1 MSPRLQPFEA
11 NSFPL
16 DCGIR
21 LLEASAGTGK
31 TFALAHLVLRLVTEE
46 GLSLRRLL
54 VVTYT
59 EAAAAELRDRIGRR
73 LQEALASLEGG
84 HQGSRVAAV
93 PATAVA
99 VAAAVAVGPAPE
111 AASVDPVLHEWL
123 ERLHRQGTQPVDRL
137 RGMLLLALEEL
148 DGADITTIHGF
159 CRRTLERQS
168 LEAGCSPQQRLE
180 GDASR
185 LIEEVVH
192 DYWQRQVL
200 PLSPPC
206 LAGLG
211 ACGVSPEALA
221 SLLLRLDGDPALAL
235 DPLPAGLEL
244 EVPFADQWPA
254 LWQHNWSQFR
264 NEWDRRSEA
273 LQQDFEAA
281 AEQWHSA
288 TGAKTGSY
296 SRRFRQGGPRAKV
309 EAWLAQ
315 AEAQVEAGDYEA
327 VQQQKELT
335 DIFHPGAFSHQARK
349 VEGHGLVPSLP
360 QRPLLEAVAA
370 LVDGPAEALL
380 AHACH
385 WGRRELRQRRQRG
398 GATSFA
404 GLLEAL
410 DPGVDSL
417 GEGTPLL
424 AAVAARY
431 DAALIDEFQ
440 DTDPIQW
447 RILRQAFGAGG
458 HRLVM
463 VGDPKQAIYRFR
475 GGDLAT
481 YLAAR
486 GEAGA
491 LYQLEENRRS
501 TAELIDGLNRLLAPG
516 LVRSGLEVPAVLAR
530 ADRSGPP
537 GPAIEVLWLGP
548 KLEEE
553 EEAEGMQP
561 EGKQPKGKEPEAKQP
576 EGKQPEAKQPKHR
589 APSRTEWEGRLPGL
603 IAAAT
608 ADLLAR
614 RPLVC
619 HGGQSRPLGPE
630 DICLL
635 VSRHRQAEA
644 LRQALQRQGLASR
657 LVSQADVFA
666 TAGATFL
673 QRFLDALADPADPN
687 RLRLLA
693 ASPLIGWSAR
703 TVQAAD
709 PGRWSAL
716 AGRLQA
722 LAAGL
727 ERRGLLG
734 VLADLLGSDNLAR
747 LSGGE
752 GRSLAD
758 LEQVAG
764 LAERQRHAEGLGP
777 AALADWLRRLRHSE
791 DRPLPD
797 DHQANSD
804 RIDGAVAVVTIHR
817 SKGLQFPVVICPY
830 LWQAP
835 GASRGAGAPLGCR
848 WQPPNAAQPH
858 LDLHLD
864 RRWGLGYAAHSQERA
879 SEQAEAE
886 RLAYVAMT
894 RAEHLLVLAWGPVAQ
909 QGASP
914 LLPWLFPEE
923 PLAGPDHDPL
933 AGSSALE
940 WRRRLEHQLAQRALP
955 VRLMDP
961 PPAPGEGQ
969 AAVGNGAPPLAL
981 GPVPQRPFDRRWGRA
996 SYTGWTHG
1004 APEPGRS
1011 VMASGVAPQSLEE
1024 GRDTLD
1030 PSTELEDI
1038 QLGAAVPS
1046 ARPLS
1051 SPQWPDNGP
1060 LADFPRGAAAGDCLH
1075 RILEGLDYSIPWQ
1088 PDSVGEQVQAELR
1101 RAGLAS
1107 QPLEPLLAGL
1117 EQVRL
1122 TPFGGPLG
1130 GLRLADLAAGQWLNE
1145 MNFDLTLGSV
1155 RAKALAAAFA
1165 DHPGGPFGADYANQ
1179 VAQLP
1184 IASRGFLTG
1193 SIDLLFQAPDPA
1205 GRGRWWVLDW
1215 KSNWLGRRDST
1226 GRPVACGPSHYD
1238 RGAMAAL
1245 MAANH
1250 YPLQAHLYLV
1260 ALHRYLGWR
1269 QPDYQ
1274 PERDLGGYAYA
1285 FLRGAP
1291 GPVAPQDWDAGAAG
1305 SADIPGMVVECP
1317 PVGRLL
1323 ALDGALAAP
1332 ERKP

>member
-1 MSPRLQPFEA
+1 MSPRLRPFEA

-16 DCGIR
+16 GCGIR

-59 EAAAAELRDRIGRR
+59 DAAAAELRDRIGRR

-84 HQGSRVAAV
+84 HQGCLAQE
-93 PATAVA
+93 P
-99 VAAAVAVGPAPE
+99 AAAGARPAPD

-123 ERLHRQGTQPVDRL
+123 ERLSRQVAQPVDRL

-180 GDASR
+180 SDASR

-192 DYWQRQVL
+192 DYWQGQVL
-200 PLSPPC
+200 PLSAPS

-211 ACGVSPEALA
+211 ACGVNPEALA

-244 EVPFADQWPA
+244 EVPFAEQWPA
-254 LWQHNWSQFR
+254 LWQRRWSLFR
-264 NEWDRRSEA
+264 QEWDRRSEA

-309 EAWLAQ
+309 EEWLAQ
-315 AEAQVEAGDYEA
+315 AEAQVAAGDYEA
-327 VQQQKELT
+327 VLRHKELN
-335 DIFHPGAFSHQARK
+335 DIFHPGAFSSQARK
-349 VEGHGLVPSLP
+349 AEGHGSTPSLP

-410 DPGVDSL
+410 DPGL
-417 GEGTPLL
+417 GAPGETTPLL
-424 AAVAARY
+424 AAVATRY

-486 GEAGA
+486 GEAA
-491 LYQLEENRRS
+491 ELYQLNENRRS
-501 TAELIDGLNRLLAPG
+501 TVELIDGLNRLLAPG

-537 GPAIEVLWLGP
+537 GPAIELLWLGP
-548 KLEEE
+548 KLQEP
-553 EEAEGMQP
+553 EGMKP
-561 EGKQPKGKEPEAKQP
+561 GVKEPEAKQP
-576 EGKQPEAKQPKHR
+576 KAKS
-589 APSRTEWEGRLPGL
+589 PSRTEWEGRLPSL

-614 RPLVC
+614 RPLLRQ
-619 HGGQSRPLGPE
+619 GGQTRPLGPE

-644 LRQALQRQGLASR
+644 LRQALQRQGIASR

-666 TAGATFL
+666 TAGATML

-687 RLRLLA
+687 GLRLLA
-693 ASPLIGWSAR
+693 ASPLMGWSAR
-703 TVQAAD
+703 TVHEAD
-709 PGRWSAL
+709 PGSWSAL
-716 AGRLQA
+716 AGRLQS
-722 LAAGL
+722 LATGL

-734 VLADLLGSDNLAR
+734 VLADLLGSDNLAK
-747 LSGGE
+747 LSGGG

-764 LAERQRHAEGLGP
+764 LVERQRHAEGLGP

-791 DRPLPD
+791 DRPLPE

-804 RIDGAVAVVTIHR
+804 RIDGAVAVVTIHA
-817 SKGLQFPVVICPY
+817 SKGLQFPVVFCPY

-835 GASRGAGAPLGCR
+835 GASRGGGAAIGCR
-848 WQPPNAAQPH
+848 WQPADAVQPH

-864 RRWGLGYAAHSQERA
+864 RRWGVGYDAHSQERA
-879 SEQAEAE
+879 AEQAEAE

-923 PLAGPDHDPL
+923 PLADPDHDPL
-933 AGSSALE
+933 EGGAALE
-940 WRRRLEHQLAQRALP
+940 WRLRLERQLEQRAWP
-955 VRLMDP
+955 VRLIDP
-961 PPAPGEGQ
+961 PPAPDE
-969 AAVGNGAPPLAL
+969 APVAVGNGAPPLAL
-981 GPVPQRPFDRRWGRA
+981 GPVPRRPFDRRWGRA
-996 SYTGWTHG
+996 SYTAWTHG

-1011 VMASGVAPQSLEE
+1011 VLKAGVAPQSFDE

-1030 PSTELEDI
+1030 PSTELEETP
-1038 QLGAAVPS
+1038 LGAAAPAAGQVPG
-1046 ARPLS
+1046 
-1051 SPQWPDNGP
+1051 PQWPDNGP

-1088 PDSVGEQVQAELR
+1088 LDSVGEQVRAELR
-1101 RAGLAS
+1101 RAGLTS

-1130 GLRLADLAAGQWLNE
+1130 GLRLADLEAGQWLNE

-1155 RAKALAAAFA
+1155 RAEALAAAFA
-1165 DHPGGPFGADYANQ
+1165 DHPGGVFGADYANQ

-1205 GRGRWWVLDW
+1205 ARGRWWVLDW
-1215 KSNWLGRRDST
+1215 KSNWLGRRDSA
-1226 GRPVACGPSHYD
+1226 GRPLACGPSHYAS
-1238 RGAMAAL
+1238 GAMTNL

-1274 PERDLGGYAYA
+1274 PERDLGGYAYV

-1291 GPVAPQDWDAGAAG
+1291 GPVPPQDWG
-1305 SADIPGMVVECP
+1305 SGVCDIPGMVVECP
-1317 PVGRLL
+1317 PLGRLL
-1323 ALDGALAAP
+1323 ALDGALSALEQGP
-1332 ERKP
+1332 

>member
-73 LQEALASLEGG
+73 LQEALASLA
-84 HQGSRVAAV
+84 GST
-93 PATAVA
+93 PD
-99 VAAAVAVGPAPE
+99 PD
-111 AASVDPVLHEWL
+111 AASVDPVLQEWL
-123 ERLHRQGTQPVDRL
+123 ERLAIQGSQPVDRL

-200 PLSPPC
+200 PLSAPS

-211 ACGVSPEALA
+211 ACGVNPEALA

-244 EVPFADQWPA
+244 ELPFADQWPA
-254 LWQHNWSQFR
+254 LWQRSWSQFR
-264 NEWDRRSEA
+264 KEWDLRSEA

-281 AEQWHSA
+281 AEQWHRAS
-288 TGAKTGSY
+288 GAKTGLY
-296 SRRFRQGGPRAKV
+296 SRRFRNGGPRAKV

-315 AEAQVEAGDYEA
+315 AEAQVAAGDYEA
-327 VQQQKELT
+327 VLQQKELN
-335 DIFHPGAFSHQARK
+335 DIFHPGAFSSQARK
-349 VEGHGLVPSLP
+349 AEGHGSAPSLP

-380 AHACH
+380 AHVCH

-410 DPGVDSL
+410 DPGVDAL
-417 GEGTPLL
+417 GQGTPLL

-447 RILRQAFGAGG
+447 RILRQAFGSGA

-481 YLAAR
+481 YLTAR
-486 GEAGA
+486 SEAGA
-491 LYQLEENRRS
+491 SYQLDENRRS

-537 GPAIEVLWLGP
+537 GPAIELLWLGP
-548 KLEEE
+548 KLEVEE
-553 EEAEGMQP
+553 EEETAGN
-561 EGKQPKGKEPEAKQP
+561 
-576 EGKQPEAKQPKHR
+576 QPEAR
-589 APSRTEWEGRLPGL
+589 APSRTEWEGRLPSL

-614 RPLVC
+614 RPLLC
-619 HGGQSRPLGPE
+619 QGGQTRPLGPQ

-644 LRQALQRQGLASR
+644 LRQALQRQGIASR

-666 TAGATFL
+666 TAGATLL

-703 TVQAAD
+703 SVQSAD

-734 VLADLLGSDNLAR
+734 VLADLLGSNNLAR
-747 LSGGE
+747 LSDGG

-758 LEQVAG
+758 LEQMAG
-764 LAERQRHAEGLGP
+764 LVERQRHAEGLGP

-791 DRPLPD
+791 DRPLPE

-804 RIDGAVAVVTIHR
+804 RIDDAVTVVTIHR

-835 GASRGAGAPLGCR
+835 GASRGGAAPLGCR

-864 RRWGLGYAAHSQERA
+864 RRWGVGYAAHSQERA
-879 SEQAEAE
+879 AEQAEAE

-894 RAEHLLVLAWGPVAQ
+894 RAEHLLLLAWGPVAQ

-914 LLPWLFPEE
+914 LLPWLFPAE
-923 PLAGPDHDPL
+923 PLAAPDHDPL
-933 AGSSALE
+933 DGVSALE
-940 WRRRLEHQLAQRALP
+940 WRRRLEQQLAQRALP
-955 VRLMDP
+955 VRLIDP
-961 PPAPGEGQ
+961 PPAPNQ
-969 AAVGNGAPPLAL
+969 VRAAQGNGAPPLAL
-981 GPVPQRPFDRRWGRA
+981 GPVPLRPFDRRWGRA
-996 SYTGWTHG
+996 SYTAWTHA
-1004 APEPGRS
+1004 APEPGRP
-1011 VMASGVAPQSLEE
+1011 VTASGVAPQSLDE

-1038 QLGAAVPS
+1038 PLAAAVPT
-1046 ARPLS
+1046 AGFVPG
-1051 SPQWPDNGP
+1051 PQWPDNGP

-1088 PDSVGEQVQAELR
+1088 LQSVGEQVGAELR

-1107 QPLEPLLAGL
+1107 QPIEPLLAGL

-1130 GLRLADLAAGQWLNE
+1130 GLRLADLAAGKWLNE

-1155 RAKALAAAFA
+1155 RAEALAAAFA
-1165 DHPGGPFGADYANQ
+1165 DHPGGAFGADYANQ
-1179 VAQLP
+1179 VALLP

-1226 GRPVACGPSHYD
+1226 GRPVACGPRDYGS
-1238 RGAMAAL
+1238 GAMATL

-1250 YPLQAHLYLV
+1250 YPLQAQLYLV

-1274 PERDLGGYAYA
+1274 PERDLGGYVYV
-1285 FLRGAP
+1285 FLRGTP

-1305 SADIPGMVVECP
+1305 GPDIPGMVVECP

-1323 ALDGALAAP
+1323 ALDGALAAL
-1332 ERKP
+1332 ERSP

>member
-73 LQEALASLEGG
+73 LQEALASL
-84 HQGSRVAAV
+84 A
-93 PATAVA
+93 
-99 VAAAVAVGPAPE
+99 GPAPDPD
-111 AASVDPVLHEWL
+111 AASVDPVLQEWL
-123 ERLHRQGTQPVDRL
+123 ERLPRQAAWPVDRL

-192 DYWQRQVL
+192 DYWQGQVL
-200 PLSPPC
+200 PLSAPS

-211 ACGVSPEALA
+211 ACGVNPESLA

-235 DPLPAGLEL
+235 DPLPAGLDL
-244 EVPFADQWPA
+244 DVPFADQWPA
-254 LWQHNWSQFR
+254 LWQRSWSLFR
-264 NEWDRRSEA
+264 KEWQQRSEA

-281 AEQWHSA
+281 ADQWHSA
-288 TGAKTGSY
+288 TGAKTGLY
-296 SRRFRQGGPRAKV
+296 SRRFRNGGPRAKV

-315 AEAQVEAGDYEA
+315 AEAQVAAGDYEA
-327 VQQQKELT
+327 VLQQKPLSE
-335 DIFHPGAFSHQARK
+335 IFHPGAFSSQARK
-349 VEGHGLVPSLP
+349 AEGHGSAPSLP

-385 WGRRELRQRRQRG
+385 WGRRELRQRRQRS

-410 DPGVDSL
+410 DPGEESL
-417 GEGTPLL
+417 GQGTPLL
-424 AAVAARY
+424 AAVAVRY

-447 RILRQAFGAGG
+447 RILRLAFGTGA

-486 GEAGA
+486 GEAQA
-491 LYQLEENRRS
+491 LYQLDENRRS

-537 GPAIEVLWLGP
+537 GPAIELLWLGP

-553 EEAEGMQP
+553 EEADGN
-561 EGKQPKGKEPEAKQP
+561 
-576 EGKQPEAKQPKHR
+576 QPEAK
-589 APSRTEWEGRLPGL
+589 APSRTEWEGRLPSL

-608 ADLLAR
+608 AELLAR
-614 RPLVC
+614 RPVLC
-619 HGGQSRPLGPE
+619 QGGQSRHLGPE

-644 LRQALQRQGLASR
+644 LRQALQRQGIASR

-666 TAGATFL
+666 TAGATLL

-687 RLRLLA
+687 CLRLLA

-703 TVQAAD
+703 TVQSAD

-747 LSGGE
+747 LSDGG

-764 LAERQRHAEGLGP
+764 LVERQRHAEGLGP

-791 DRPLPD
+791 DRPLPE

-835 GASRGAGAPLGCR
+835 GASRGGGALLGCR

-864 RRWGLGYAAHSQERA
+864 RRWGVGYAAHSQERVA
-879 SEQAEAE
+879 EQAEAE

-914 LLPWLFPEE
+914 LVPWLFPAE
-923 PLAGPDHDPL
+923 PLAAPGHDPL
-933 AGSSALE
+933 EGVSAPK
-940 WRRRLEHQLAQRALP
+940 WRRRLQQQLEQRALP
-955 VRLMDP
+955 VRLIDP
-961 PPAPGEGQ
+961 PPAPDQ
-969 AAVGNGAPPLAL
+969 ARAAEGNGAAPLAL
-981 GPVPQRPFDRRWGRA
+981 GPVPLRPFDRRWGRA
-996 SYTGWTHG
+996 SYTAWTHG
-1004 APEPGRS
+1004 APEPGRT
-1011 VMASGVAPQSLEE
+1011 VMASGVALQSLDE

-1038 QLGAAVPS
+1038 PLGAAVPT
-1046 ARPLS
+1046 AGLVPGR
-1051 SPQWPDNGP
+1051 QWPDNGP

-1088 PDSVGEQVQAELR
+1088 LQSVGEQVQAELR

-1107 QPLEPLLAGL
+1107 QPIEPLLAGL

-1155 RAKALAAAFA
+1155 RAEALAAAFA
-1165 DHPGGPFGADYANQ
+1165 DHPGGPFGADYANR
-1179 VAQLP
+1179 VAELP

-1238 RGAMAAL
+1238 RSAMATL

-1274 PERDLGGYAYA
+1274 PERDLGGYAYV

-1291 GPVAPQDWDAGAAG
+1291 GPVAPQDWSAGAAG
-1305 SADIPGMVVECP
+1305 SHDIPGMVVECP

-1323 ALDGALAAP
+1323 ALDGALAAL
-1332 ERKP
+1332 ERRP

>member
-1 MSPRLQPFEA
+1 MSPDLRPFEA

-73 LQEALASLEGG
+73 LQEALASL
-84 HQGSRVAAV
+84 A
-93 PATAVA
+93 
-99 VAAAVAVGPAPE
+99 GPDVDVDVDVD
-111 AASVDPVLHEWL
+111 AASADPVLQEWL
-123 ERLHRQGTQPVDRL
+123 ARLAIQAAQPVDRL

-192 DYWQRQVL
+192 DYWLGQVL
-200 PLSPPC
+200 PLRTPS
-206 LAGLG
+206 LAGLV
-211 ACGVSPEALA
+211 ACGVNPEALA

-235 DPLPAGLEL
+235 DPLPAGLDL

-254 LWQHNWSQFR
+254 LWQRSWSLFR
-264 NEWDRRSEA
+264 KEWQQRSEA

-288 TGAKTGSY
+288 TGAKTGVY
-296 SRRFRQGGPRAKV
+296 SRRFRNGGPRAKV

-315 AEAQVEAGDYEA
+315 AEAQVAAGDYEA
-327 VQQQKELT
+327 VLQQKPLT
-335 DIFHPGAFSHQARK
+335 DIFHPGAFSSQARK
-349 VEGHGLVPSLP
+349 AEGHGSAPSLP

-385 WGRRELRQRRQRG
+385 WGRRELRQRRQRS

-410 DPGVDSL
+410 DPGVESL
-417 GEGTPLL
+417 GQGNPLL

-447 RILRQAFGAGG
+447 RILRMAFGTGA

-481 YLAAR
+481 YLTAR
-486 GEAGA
+486 GEAQA
-491 LYQLEENRRS
+491 LYQLDENRRS

-537 GPAIEVLWLGP
+537 GPAVELLWLGP

-553 EEAEGMQP
+553 EEAD
-561 EGKQPKGKEPEAKQP
+561 
-576 EGKQPEAKQPKHR
+576 GKQPEARQPEAKAH
-589 APSRTEWEGRLPGL
+589 SRTEWEGRLPGL

-614 RPLVC
+614 RPLLC
-619 HGGQSRPLGPE
+619 QGGQTRPLGPE
-630 DICLL
+630 DICVL

-644 LRQALQRQGLASR
+644 LRQALQRQGIASR

-666 TAGATFL
+666 TAGATLL

-687 RLRLLA
+687 CLRLLA

-703 TVQAAD
+703 SVQAAD

-734 VLADLLGSDNLAR
+734 VLADLLGSENLAR
-747 LSGGE
+747 LSDGG

-764 LAERQRHAEGLGP
+764 LVERQRHAEGLGP

-791 DRPLPD
+791 DRPLPE

-835 GASRGAGAPLGCR
+835 GTTRSGSAPLGCR
-848 WQPPNAAQPH
+848 WLPPNASQPH

-864 RRWGLGYAAHSQERA
+864 PYWGVGYAARTQERA
-879 SEQAEAE
+879 AEQAEAE

-914 LLPWLFPEE
+914 LVPWLFPEE
-923 PLAGPDHDPL
+923 RLAAPDHDPFE
-933 AGSSALE
+933 GVSALE
-940 WRRRLEHQLAQRALP
+940 WRGRLERQLAQRALP
-955 VRLMDP
+955 ARLIDP
-961 PPAPGEGQ
+961 PPAPGEVPSG
-969 AAVGNGAPPLAL
+969 GGPGTPPLDL
-981 GPVPQRPFDRRWGRA
+981 GPVPLRPFDRRWGRA
-996 SYTGWTHG
+996 SYTAWTHG
-1004 APEPGRS
+1004 APEPGRA
-1011 VMASGVAPQSLEE
+1011 VMASGVALQSLDE

-1038 QLGAAVPS
+1038 PLGAVVP
-1046 ARPLS
+1046 AAGPL
-1051 SPQWPDNGP
+1051 PGRQWPDNGP

-1075 RILEGLDYSIPWQ
+1075 RILESLDYSIPWQ
-1088 PDSVGEQVQAELR
+1088 LESVREQVGAELR

-1107 QPLEPLLAGL
+1107 QPLEPLVAGL

-1155 RAKALAAAFA
+1155 RAEALAAAFA
-1165 DHPGGPFGADYANQ
+1165 DHPGGPFGADYASR
-1179 VAQLP
+1179 VAELP

-1215 KSNWLGRRDST
+1215 KSNWLGRRDSA
-1226 GRPVACGPSHYD
+1226 GRPMACGPSHYD
-1238 RGAMAAL
+1238 SGAMATL

-1269 QPDYQ
+1269 QPGYQ
-1274 PERDLGGYAYA
+1274 PERDLGGYVYV

-1291 GPVAPQDWDAGAAG
+1291 GPVALQDWEAGFQG
-1305 SADIPGMVVECP
+1305 SPEIPGMVVECP

-1332 ERKP
+1332 ERRP

>member
-59 EAAAAELRDRIGRR
+59 EAAAAELSDRIGRR
-73 LQEALASLEGG
+73 LQEALASL
-84 HQGSRVAAV
+84 A
-93 PATAVA
+93 
-99 VAAAVAVGPAPE
+99 GPAPD
-111 AASVDPVLHEWL
+111 AVSVDPVLQEWL
-123 ERLHRQGTQPVDRL
+123 ERLSRQAAQPVDRL

-200 PLSPPC
+200 PLSAPS

-211 ACGVSPEALA
+211 ACGVNPEALA

-235 DPLPAGLEL
+235 DPLPADLDL

-254 LWQHNWSQFR
+254 LWQRSWSLFR
-264 NEWDRRSEA
+264 KEWDRRSEA
-273 LQQDFEAA
+273 LQLDFEAA

-288 TGAKTGSY
+288 SGAKTGSY
-296 SRRFRQGGPRAKV
+296 SRRFRNGGPKAKV

-315 AEAQVEAGDYEA
+315 AEAQIAAGDYEA
-327 VQQQKELT
+327 VLQQKPLT
-335 DIFHPGAFSHQARK
+335 DIFHPGAFSSQARK
-349 VEGHGLVPSLP
+349 AEGHGSAPSLP
-360 QRPLLEAVAA
+360 QRPLMEAVAA

-385 WGRRELRQRRQRG
+385 WGRRELRQRRQRS

-410 DPGVDSL
+410 DPGVDAL
-417 GEGTPLL
+417 GQGTPLL

-447 RILRQAFGAGG
+447 RILRQAFGAGA

-491 LYQLEENRRS
+491 LYQLDENRRS

-537 GPAIEVLWLGP
+537 GPAIELLWLGP

-553 EEAEGMQP
+553 EEEK
-561 EGKQPKGKEPEAKQP
+561 EETDGKRPEAK
-576 EGKQPEAKQPKHR
+576 

-603 IAAAT
+603 IASAT

-614 RPLVC
+614 RPPLVC
-619 HGGQSRPLGPE
+619 QGGQSRPLGPE

-644 LRQALQRQGLASR
+644 LRQALQRQGIASR

-666 TAGATFL
+666 TAGATLL

-693 ASPLIGWSAR
+693 ASPLIDWSAR
-703 TVQAAD
+703 SVQAAE

-747 LSGGE
+747 LSDGG

-764 LAERQRHAEGLGP
+764 LVERQRHAEGLGP

-791 DRPLPD
+791 DRPLPE

-835 GASRGAGAPLGCR
+835 GASRGGGAPLGCR
-848 WQPPNAAQPH
+848 WLPPNATQPH

-864 RRWGLGYAAHSQERA
+864 RRWGIGYVAHSQERA
-879 SEQAEAE
+879 AEQAEAE

-894 RAEHLLVLAWGPVAQ
+894 RAEHLLLLAWGPVAQ

-914 LLPWLFPEE
+914 LMPWLFPAE
-923 PLAGPDHDPL
+923 PLAAPDHDPL
-933 AGSSALE
+933 DGVSALE
-940 WRRRLEHQLAQRALP
+940 WRRRLEQQLEQRALP
-955 VRLMDP
+955 ARLIDP
-961 PPAPGEGQ
+961 PPAPNQVRAAQ
-969 AAVGNGAPPLAL
+969 AKGAPPLAL
-981 GPVPQRPFDRRWGRA
+981 GPVPLRPFDRRWGRA
-996 SYTGWTHG
+996 SYTAWTH
-1004 APEPGRS
+1004 AALEPGRP
-1011 VMASGVAPQSLEE
+1011 VMASGVAPQSLDE

-1038 QLGAAVPS
+1038 LPGATVPAVGLVPG
-1046 ARPLS
+1046 R
-1051 SPQWPDNGP
+1051 QWPDNGP

-1088 PDSVGEQVQAELR
+1088 LQSVGEQVQAELR

-1107 QPLEPLLAGL
+1107 QPIEPLLAGL

-1155 RAKALAAAFA
+1155 RAEALAAAFA
-1165 DHPGGPFGADYANQ
+1165 DHPGGAFGADYANQ

-1215 KSNWLGRRDST
+1215 KSNWLGRRDSA
-1226 GRPVACGPSHYD
+1226 GRPVACGPRDYSS
-1238 RGAMAAL
+1238 GAMATL

-1274 PERDLGGYAYA
+1274 PERDLGGYVYV

-1291 GPVAPQDWDAGAAG
+1291 GPLSPQDWDAGVAG
-1305 SADIPGMVVECP
+1305 SPDIPGMVVESP

-1332 ERKP
+1332 ERRS

>member
-1 MSPRLQPFEA
+1 MSPDLRPFEA

-73 LQEALASLEGG
+73 LQEALASL
-84 HQGSRVAAV
+84 A
-93 PATAVA
+93 
-99 VAAAVAVGPAPE
+99 GPAPDAD
-111 AASVDPVLHEWL
+111 AASVDPVLQEWL
-123 ERLHRQGTQPVDRL
+123 ERLAIQAAQPVDRL

-200 PLSPPC
+200 PLSAPS

-211 ACGVSPEALA
+211 ACGVNPEALA

-254 LWQHNWSQFR
+254 LWQRSWSQFR
-264 NEWDRRSEA
+264 KEWDLRSEA

-296 SRRFRQGGPRAKV
+296 SRRFRNGGPRAKV

-315 AEAQVEAGDYEA
+315 AEAQVAAGDYEA
-327 VQQQKELT
+327 VLQQKPLT
-335 DIFHPGAFSHQARK
+335 DIFHPGAFSSQARK
-349 VEGHGLVPSLP
+349 VEGHRSAPSLP

-380 AHACH
+380 AHVCH

-410 DPGVDSL
+410 DPGLDAL
-417 GEGTPLL
+417 GQGTPLL

-447 RILRQAFGAGG
+447 RILRQAFGTGA

-486 GEAGA
+486 SQAGA
-491 LYQLEENRRS
+491 LYQLDENRRS

-530 ADRSGPP
+530 ADRSGPA
-537 GPAIEVLWLGP
+537 GPAIELLWLGP
-548 KLEEE
+548 KLEPPDGE
-553 EEAEGMQP
+553 Q
-561 EGKQPKGKEPEAKQP
+561 PEAKQP
-576 EGKQPEAKQPKHR
+576 EAK

-614 RPLVC
+614 RPLLC
-619 HGGQSRPLGPE
+619 QGGQTRSLGPE

-644 LRQALQRQGLASR
+644 LRQALQRQGIASR

-666 TAGATFL
+666 TAGATLL
-673 QRFLDALADPADPN
+673 QRLLDALADPADPN

-703 TVQAAD
+703 SVQSAD

-747 LSGGE
+747 LSDGG

-764 LAERQRHAEGLGP
+764 LVERQRHAEGLGP

-835 GASRGAGAPLGCR
+835 GASRGGGAPLGCR
-848 WQPPNAAQPH
+848 WLPPNAAQPH

-864 RRWGLGYAAHSQERA
+864 RRWGVGYAAHSQERA
-879 SEQAEAE
+879 AEQAEAE

-894 RAEHLLVLAWGPVAQ
+894 RAEHLLLLAWGPVAQ

-914 LLPWLFPEE
+914 LVPWLFPEE
-923 PLAGPDHDPL
+923 PLAGPDHDPFE
-933 AGSSALE
+933 GVSAPE
-940 WRRRLEHQLAQRALP
+940 WRRRLEQQLAQRALP
-955 VRLMDP
+955 ARLIDP
-961 PPAPGEGQ
+961 PPAPNQ
-969 AAVGNGAPPLAL
+969 VRAAQGLGAPPLAL
-981 GPVPQRPFDRRWGRA
+981 GPVPLRPFDRRWGRA
-996 SYTGWTHG
+996 SYTAWTHG
-1004 APEPGRS
+1004 APEPGRP
-1011 VMASGVAPQSLEE
+1011 VMASGVAPQSLDE

-1030 PSTELEDI
+1030 PSTELEHFP
-1038 QLGAAVPS
+1038 QGAAVP
-1046 ARPLS
+1046 AAGPLPG
-1051 SPQWPDNGP
+1051 PQWPANGP

-1088 PDSVGEQVQAELR
+1088 LESVGEQVGAELR

-1107 QPLEPLLAGL
+1107 QPVEPLLVGL

-1155 RAKALAAAFA
+1155 RAEALAAAFA
-1165 DHPGGPFGADYANQ
+1165 DHPGGAFGADYANQ
-1179 VAQLP
+1179 VALLP

-1215 KSNWLGRRDST
+1215 KSNWLGLRDST
-1226 GRPVACGPSHYD
+1226 GRPLACGPSDYGS
-1238 RGAMAAL
+1238 GAMTAL

-1269 QPDYQ
+1269 QPGYQ
-1274 PERDLGGYAYA
+1274 PERDLGGYAYV

-1291 GPVAPQDWDAGAAG
+1291 GPVALQDWEAGVQG
-1305 SADIPGMVVECP
+1305 SLEIPGMMVECP

-1332 ERKP
+1332 ERRP

>member
-1 MSPRLQPFEA
+1 MSPDLRPFEA

-73 LQEALASLEGG
+73 LQEALASL
-84 HQGSRVAAV
+84 A
-93 PATAVA
+93 
-99 VAAAVAVGPAPE
+99 GPAPD
-111 AASVDPVLHEWL
+111 AASVDPVLQEWL
-123 ERLHRQGTQPVDRL
+123 ERLSRQAAQPVDRL

-200 PLSPPC
+200 PMSAPS

-211 ACGVSPEALA
+211 ACGVNPEALA
-221 SLLLRLDGDPALAL
+221 SLLRRLDSDPALAL
-235 DPLPAGLEL
+235 DPLPAGLDL
-244 EVPFADQWPA
+244 EVSFADQWPA
-254 LWQHNWSQFR
+254 IWQRSWSQFQK
-264 NEWDRRSEA
+264 EWQQRSEA

-281 AEQWHSA
+281 AEQWHSV

-296 SRRFRQGGPRAKV
+296 SRRFRNGGPKAKV

-315 AEAQVEAGDYEA
+315 AEAQVAAGDYEA

-335 DIFHPGAFSHQARK
+335 GIFHPGAFSSQARK
-349 VEGHGLVPSLP
+349 AEGHGSVPSLP

-385 WGRRELRQRRQRG
+385 WGRRELRQRRERG

-410 DPGVDSL
+410 DPGVDAF

-447 RILRQAFGAGG
+447 RILRQAFGAGA

-486 GEAGA
+486 SEAGA
-491 LYQLEENRRS
+491 LYQLDENRRS

-537 GPAIEVLWLGP
+537 GAAIELLWLGP
-548 KLEEE
+548 KLDGEEQE
-553 EEAEGMQP
+553 DAD
-561 EGKQPKGKEPEAKQP
+561 
-576 EGKQPEAKQPKHR
+576 GKQPEAKSLTAK
-589 APSRTEWEGRLPGL
+589 APSRTEWEGRLPSL

-614 RPLVC
+614 RPLLC
-619 HGGQSRPLGPE
+619 QGGQSRPLAPE

-644 LRQALQRQGLASR
+644 LRQALQRQGIASR

-666 TAGATFL
+666 TAGATLL

-703 TVQAAD
+703 TVHGAD
-709 PGRWSAL
+709 PESWSAL

-747 LSGGE
+747 LSDGG

-764 LAERQRHAEGLGP
+764 LVERQRHAEGLGP

-835 GASRGAGAPLGCR
+835 GASRGGGTPLGCR
-848 WQPPNAAQPH
+848 WLPPNAAQPH

-864 RRWGLGYAAHSQERA
+864 RRWGVGYAAHSQERA
-879 SEQAEAE
+879 AEQAEAE

-914 LLPWLFPEE
+914 MLPWLFPAE
-923 PLAGPDHDPL
+923 PLAGPDQDPL
-933 AGSSALE
+933 DGVSALQ
-940 WRRRLEHQLAQRALP
+940 WRRRLEQQLAQRALP
-955 VRLMDP
+955 ARLIDP
-961 PPAPGEGQ
+961 PPAPEQ
-969 AAVGNGAPPLAL
+969 VRAAGGNGAPPLSL
-981 GPVPQRPFDRRWGRA
+981 GPVPLRPFDRRWGRA
-996 SYTGWTHG
+996 SYTAWTHEV
-1004 APEPGRS
+1004 PQPGRP
-1011 VMASGVAPQSLEE
+1011 VMASGLAPQSLDE

-1030 PSTELEDI
+1030 PSAELEETLVGGGP
-1038 QLGAAVPS
+1038 QAAGPVLV
-1046 ARPLS
+1046 R
-1051 SPQWPDNGP
+1051 QWPENGP

-1088 PDSVGEQVQAELR
+1088 QDLVGEQVGAELR

-1155 RAKALAAAFA
+1155 RAEALATAFA
-1165 DHPGGPFGADYANQ
+1165 DHPGGAFGTDYAKQ
-1179 VAQLP
+1179 VALLP

-1205 GRGRWWVLDW
+1205 GGGRWWVLDW
-1215 KSNWLGRRDST
+1215 KSNWLGRRDSA

-1238 RGAMAAL
+1238 RGAMTSL

-1269 QPDYQ
+1269 QPGYQ
-1274 PERDLGGYAYA
+1274 PERDLGGYAYV

-1291 GPVAPQDWDAGAAG
+1291 GPVALQDWDAGVQG
-1305 SADIPGMVVECP
+1305 SPEVPGMVVECP

-1332 ERKP
+1332 ELRP

>member
-1 MSPRLQPFEA
+1 MSPSLQPFEA

-16 DCGIR
+16 NCGIR

-73 LQEALASLEGG
+73 LQEALASL
-84 HQGSRVAAV
+84 A
-93 PATAVA
+93 
-99 VAAAVAVGPAPE
+99 GPAPDPD
-111 AASVDPVLHEWL
+111 AASVDPVLQEWL
-123 ERLHRQGTQPVDRL
+123 ERLAIQGAQSVDRL

-200 PLSPPC
+200 PLSAPS

-211 ACGVSPEALA
+211 ACGVNPEALA

-244 EVPFADQWPA
+244 EVPFADQWLA
-254 LWQHNWSQFR
+254 LWQRSWNQFR
-264 NEWDRRSEA
+264 KEWDLRSEA
-273 LQQDFEAA
+273 LQKDFEAA

-296 SRRFRQGGPRAKV
+296 SRRFRNGGPRAKV

-315 AEAQVEAGDYEA
+315 AEAQVAAGDYEA

-335 DIFHPGAFSHQARK
+335 GIFHPGAFSSQARK
-349 VEGHGLVPSLP
+349 AEGHGSVPSLP
-360 QRPLLEAVAA
+360 QMPLLKAVAA

-410 DPGVDSL
+410 DPGVDAL

-447 RILRQAFGAGG
+447 RILRQAFGVGA

-486 GEAGA
+486 SEAGA
-491 LYQLEENRRS
+491 LYQLDENRRS

-530 ADRSGPP
+530 ANRSGPP
-537 GPAIEVLWLGP
+537 GPAIELLWLGP
-548 KLEEE
+548 KLEDEE
-553 EEAEGMQP
+553 EEETA
-561 EGKQPKGKEPEAKQP
+561 GKKPEAK
-576 EGKQPEAKQPKHR
+576 
-589 APSRTEWEGRLPGL
+589 APSRTEWEGRLPSL

-614 RPLVC
+614 RPLLC
-619 HGGQSRPLGPE
+619 QGGQTRPLGPE

-644 LRQALQRQGLASR
+644 LRQALQRQGIASR

-666 TAGATFL
+666 TAGATLL

-703 TVQAAD
+703 SIQSAD

-734 VLADLLGSDNLAR
+734 VLADLLGSENLAR
-747 LSGGE
+747 LSDGG

-764 LAERQRHAEGLGP
+764 LVERQRHAEGLGP

-791 DRPLPD
+791 DRPLPE

-804 RIDGAVAVVTIHR
+804 RIDDAVAVVTIHR

-835 GASRGAGAPLGCR
+835 GASRGGAAPLGCR

-864 RRWGLGYAAHSQERA
+864 RRWGVGYAAHSQERA
-879 SEQAEAE
+879 AEQAEAE

-894 RAEHLLVLAWGPVAQ
+894 RAEHLLLLAWGPVAQ

-914 LLPWLFPEE
+914 LVPWLFPAE
-923 PLAGPDHDPL
+923 PLAAPDHDPL
-933 AGSSALE
+933 DGVSALE
-940 WRRRLEHQLAQRALP
+940 WRRRLEQQLAQRALHA
-955 VRLMDP
+955 RLIDP
-961 PPAPGEGQ
+961 PPAPNQ
-969 AAVGNGAPPLAL
+969 VRAAQGNGAPPLAL
-981 GPVPQRPFDRRWGRA
+981 GPVPLRPFDRRWGRA
-996 SYTGWTHG
+996 SYTAWTHA
-1004 APEPGRS
+1004 APEPDRP
-1011 VMASGVAPQSLEE
+1011 VMASGVAPQSLDE

-1038 QLGAAVPS
+1038 PLGAAVPT
-1046 ARPLS
+1046 AGLVPGR
-1051 SPQWPDNGP
+1051 QWPDNGP

-1088 PDSVGEQVQAELR
+1088 LQSVGEQVQAELR

-1107 QPLEPLLAGL
+1107 QPIEPLLAGL

-1130 GLRLADLAAGQWLNE
+1130 GLRLADLAAGKWLNE

-1155 RAKALAAAFA
+1155 RAEALAAAFA
-1165 DHPGGPFGADYANQ
+1165 DHPGGAFSADYANQ
-1179 VAQLP
+1179 VALLP

-1226 GRPVACGPSHYD
+1226 GRPLACGPRDYGS
-1238 RGAMAAL
+1238 GAMATL

-1274 PERDLGGYAYA
+1274 PERDLGGYVYV

-1291 GPVAPQDWDAGAAG
+1291 GPVALQDWEAGVAG
-1305 SADIPGMVVECP
+1305 SLDIPGMVVECP
-1317 PVGRLL
+1317 PLGRLL
-1323 ALDGALAAP
+1323 ALDGALAAL
-1332 ERKP
+1332 ERRP

>member
-73 LQEALASLEGG
+73 LQEALASLA
-84 HQGSRVAAV
+84 GST
-93 PATAVA
+93 PD
-99 VAAAVAVGPAPE
+99 PD
-111 AASVDPVLHEWL
+111 AASVDPVLQEWL
-123 ERLHRQGTQPVDRL
+123 ERLAIQGSQPVDRL

-200 PLSPPC
+200 PLSAPS

-211 ACGVSPEALA
+211 ACGVNPEALA

-244 EVPFADQWPA
+244 ELPFADQWPA
-254 LWQHNWSQFR
+254 LWQRSWSQFR
-264 NEWDRRSEA
+264 KEWDLRSEA

-281 AEQWHSA
+281 AEQWHRAS
-288 TGAKTGSY
+288 GAKTGLY
-296 SRRFRQGGPRAKV
+296 SRRFRNGGPRAKV

-315 AEAQVEAGDYEA
+315 AEAQVAAGDYEA
-327 VQQQKELT
+327 VLQQKELN
-335 DIFHPGAFSHQARK
+335 DIFHPGAFSSQARK
-349 VEGHGLVPSLP
+349 AEGHGSAPSLP

-380 AHACH
+380 AHVCH

-410 DPGVDSL
+410 DPGVDAL
-417 GEGTPLL
+417 GQGTPLL

-447 RILRQAFGAGG
+447 RILRQAFGSGA

-481 YLAAR
+481 YLTAR
-486 GEAGA
+486 SEAGA
-491 LYQLEENRRS
+491 SYQLDENRRS

-537 GPAIEVLWLGP
+537 GPAIELLWLGP
-548 KLEEE
+548 KLEVEE
-553 EEAEGMQP
+553 EEETAGN
-561 EGKQPKGKEPEAKQP
+561 
-576 EGKQPEAKQPKHR
+576 QPEAR
-589 APSRTEWEGRLPGL
+589 APSRTEWEGRLPSL

-614 RPLVC
+614 RPLLC
-619 HGGQSRPLGPE
+619 QGGQTRPLGPQ

-644 LRQALQRQGLASR
+644 LRQALQRQGIASR

-666 TAGATFL
+666 TAGATLL

-703 TVQAAD
+703 SVQSAD

-734 VLADLLGSDNLAR
+734 VLADLLGSNNLAR
-747 LSGGE
+747 LSDGG

-758 LEQVAG
+758 LEQMAG
-764 LAERQRHAEGLGP
+764 LVERQRHAEGLGP

-791 DRPLPD
+791 DRPLPE

-804 RIDGAVAVVTIHR
+804 RIDDAVAVVTIHR

-835 GASRGAGAPLGCR
+835 GASRGGAAPLGCR

-864 RRWGLGYAAHSQERA
+864 RRWGVGYAAHSQERA
-879 SEQAEAE
+879 AEQAEAE

-894 RAEHLLVLAWGPVAQ
+894 RAEHLLLLAWGPVAQ

-914 LLPWLFPEE
+914 LLPWLFPAE
-923 PLAGPDHDPL
+923 PLAAPDHDPL
-933 AGSSALE
+933 DGVSALE
-940 WRRRLEHQLAQRALP
+940 WRRRLEQQLAQRALP
-955 VRLMDP
+955 VRLIDP
-961 PPAPGEGQ
+961 PPAPNQ
-969 AAVGNGAPPLAL
+969 VRAAQGNGAPPLAL
-981 GPVPQRPFDRRWGRA
+981 GPVPLRPFDRRWGRA
-996 SYTGWTHG
+996 SYTAWTHA
-1004 APEPGRS
+1004 APEPGRP
-1011 VMASGVAPQSLEE
+1011 VTASGVAPQSLDE

-1038 QLGAAVPS
+1038 PLAAAVPT
-1046 ARPLS
+1046 AGFVPG
-1051 SPQWPDNGP
+1051 PQWPDNGP

-1088 PDSVGEQVQAELR
+1088 LQSVGEQVGAELR

-1107 QPLEPLLAGL
+1107 QPIEPLLAGL

-1130 GLRLADLAAGQWLNE
+1130 GLRLADLAAGKWLNE

-1155 RAKALAAAFA
+1155 RAEALAAAFA
-1165 DHPGGPFGADYANQ
+1165 DHPGGAFGADYANQ
-1179 VAQLP
+1179 VALLP

-1226 GRPVACGPSHYD
+1226 GRPVACGPRDYD
-1238 RGAMAAL
+1238 RGAMATL

-1274 PERDLGGYAYA
+1274 PERDLGGYVYV
-1285 FLRGAP
+1285 FLRGTP

-1305 SADIPGMVVECP
+1305 GPDIPGMVVECP

-1323 ALDGALAAP
+1323 ALDGALAAL
-1332 ERKP
+1332 ERSP

>member
-1 MSPRLQPFEA
+1 MSPDLQPFEA

-59 EAAAAELRDRIGRR
+59 DAAAAELRDRIGRR
-73 LQEALASLEGG
+73 LQEALACL
-84 HQGSRVAAV
+84 A
-93 PATAVA
+93 
-99 VAAAVAVGPAPE
+99 GPAPDADADADADADVDADVDADLDVD
-111 AASVDPVLHEWL
+111 AASVDPVLQEWL
-123 ERLHRQGTQPVDRL
+123 ARQAIQAGQPVDRL

-200 PLSPPC
+200 PMSAPS

-211 ACGVSPEALA
+211 ACGVNPEALA

-254 LWQHNWSQFR
+254 LWQRSWSQFR
-264 NEWDRRSEA
+264 KEWDRRSEA
-273 LQQDFEAA
+273 LQLDFEAA

-296 SRRFRQGGPRAKV
+296 SRRFRSGGPRAKV

-315 AEAQVEAGDYEA
+315 AEAQVAAGDYEA
-327 VQQQKELT
+327 VLQQKPLT
-335 DIFHPGAFSHQARK
+335 DIFHPGAFSSQARK
-349 VEGHGLVPSLP
+349 AEGHGSAPSLP
-360 QRPLLEAVAA
+360 QRPLMEAVAA

-410 DPGVDSL
+410 DPGVEAL
-417 GEGTPLL
+417 GQGTPLL

-447 RILRQAFGAGG
+447 RILRQAFGAGA

-491 LYQLEENRRS
+491 LYRLDENRRS
-501 TAELIDGLNRLLAPG
+501 TAELIDGFNRLLAPG
-516 LVRSGLEVPAVLAR
+516 LVRSGLKVPAVLAR

-537 GPAIEVLWLGP
+537 GPAIELLWLGP
-548 KLEEE
+548 KPGEP
-553 EEAEGMQP
+553 EGMQP
-561 EGKQPKGKEPEAKQP
+561 EAKL
-576 EGKQPEAKQPKHR
+576 
-589 APSRTEWEGRLPGL
+589 PSRTEWEGRLPGL

-614 RPLVC
+614 RPLLC
-619 HGGQSRPLGPE
+619 QGGQTRPLGPE

-644 LRQALQRQGLASR
+644 LRQALQRQGIASR

-666 TAGATFL
+666 TAGATLL

-687 RLRLLA
+687 CLRLLA
-693 ASPLIGWSAR
+693 ASPLVGWSAR
-703 TVQAAD
+703 SVQAAD

-747 LSGGE
+747 LSDGG

-764 LAERQRHAEGLGP
+764 LVERQRHAEGLGP
-777 AALADWLRRLRHSE
+777 AALADWLRRLRYSE

-835 GASRGAGAPLGCR
+835 GASRGGSAPLGCR

-864 RRWGLGYAAHSQERA
+864 RRWGVGYAAHSQERA
-879 SEQAEAE
+879 AEQAEAE

-894 RAEHLLVLAWGPVAQ
+894 RAEHLLLLAWGPVAQ

-914 LLPWLFPEE
+914 LMPWLFPAE
-923 PLAGPDHDPL
+923 PLAGPDHDPFE
-933 AGSSALE
+933 GVSALE
-940 WRRRLEHQLAQRALP
+940 WRRRLEQQLAQRALP
-955 VRLMDP
+955 ARLIDP
-961 PPAPGEGQ
+961 PPAPNQLLAEQ
-969 AAVGNGAPPLAL
+969 GNGAPPLAL
-981 GPVPQRPFDRRWGRA
+981 GPVPLRLFDRRWGRA
-996 SYTGWTHG
+996 SYTAWTHG
-1004 APEPGRS
+1004 APEPGRPAL
-1011 VMASGVAPQSLEE
+1011 ASGVAPQSLDE

-1030 PSTELEDI
+1030 PSAELEET
-1038 QLGAAVPS
+1038 LVGAAVP
-1046 ARPLS
+1046 AAGLVPGR
-1051 SPQWPDNGP
+1051 QWPANGP

-1088 PDSVGEQVQAELR
+1088 LESVGEQVGAELR

-1107 QPLEPLLAGL
+1107 QHLEPLLAGL

-1155 RAKALAAAFA
+1155 RAEALAAAFA
-1165 DHPGGPFGADYANQ
+1165 DHPGGAFGADYAKQ
-1179 VAQLP
+1179 VALLP

-1215 KSNWLGRRDST
+1215 KSNWLGLRDSK
-1226 GRPVACGPSHYD
+1226 GRPLACGPSHYGS
-1238 RGAMAAL
+1238 GAMTAL

-1260 ALHRYLGWR
+1260 ALHRYLSWR
-1269 QPDYQ
+1269 QPGYQ
-1274 PERDLGGYAYA
+1274 PERDLGGYAYL

-1291 GPVAPQDWDAGAAG
+1291 GPVALQDWDAGVQG
-1305 SADIPGMVVECP
+1305 STEIPGMVVECP

-1323 ALDGALAAP
+1323 ALDAALAAP
-1332 ERKP
+1332 ELRP

>member
-73 LQEALASLEGG
+73 LQEALASLA
-84 HQGSRVAAV
+84 GST
-93 PATAVA
+93 PD
-99 VAAAVAVGPAPE
+99 PD
-111 AASVDPVLHEWL
+111 AASVDPVLQEWL
-123 ERLHRQGTQPVDRL
+123 ERLAIQGSQPVDRL

-200 PLSPPC
+200 PLSAPS

-211 ACGVSPEALA
+211 ACGVNPEALA

-244 EVPFADQWPA
+244 ELPFADQWPA
-254 LWQHNWSQFR
+254 LWQRSWSQFR
-264 NEWDRRSEA
+264 KEWDLRSEA

-281 AEQWHSA
+281 AEQWHRAS
-288 TGAKTGSY
+288 GAKTGLY
-296 SRRFRQGGPRAKV
+296 SRRFRNGGPRAKV

-315 AEAQVEAGDYEA
+315 AEAQVAAGDYEA
-327 VQQQKELT
+327 VLRQKELN
-335 DIFHPGAFSHQARK
+335 DIFHPGAFSSQARK
-349 VEGHGLVPSLP
+349 AEGHGSAPSLP

-380 AHACH
+380 AHVCH

-410 DPGVDSL
+410 DPGVDAL
-417 GEGTPLL
+417 GQGTPLL

-447 RILRQAFGAGG
+447 RILRQAFGSGA

-481 YLAAR
+481 YLTAR
-486 GEAGA
+486 SEAGA
-491 LYQLEENRRS
+491 SYQLDENRRS

-537 GPAIEVLWLGP
+537 GPAIELLWLGP
-548 KLEEE
+548 KLEVEE
-553 EEAEGMQP
+553 EEETAGN
-561 EGKQPKGKEPEAKQP
+561 
-576 EGKQPEAKQPKHR
+576 QPEAR
-589 APSRTEWEGRLPGL
+589 APSRTEWEGRLPSL

-614 RPLVC
+614 RPLLC
-619 HGGQSRPLGPE
+619 QGGQTRPLGPQ

-644 LRQALQRQGLASR
+644 LRQALQRQGIASR

-666 TAGATFL
+666 TAGATLL

-703 TVQAAD
+703 SVQSAD

-734 VLADLLGSDNLAR
+734 VLADLLGSNNLAR
-747 LSGGE
+747 LSDGG

-758 LEQVAG
+758 LEQMAG
-764 LAERQRHAEGLGP
+764 LVERQRHAEGLGP

-791 DRPLPD
+791 DRPLPE

-804 RIDGAVAVVTIHR
+804 RIDDAVTVVTIHR

-835 GASRGAGAPLGCR
+835 GASRGGAAPLGCR

-864 RRWGLGYAAHSQERA
+864 RRWGVGYAAHSQERA
-879 SEQAEAE
+879 AEQAEAE

-894 RAEHLLVLAWGPVAQ
+894 RAEHLLLLAWGPVAQ

-914 LLPWLFPEE
+914 LLPWLFPAE
-923 PLAGPDHDPL
+923 PLAAPDHDPL
-933 AGSSALE
+933 DGVSALE
-940 WRRRLEHQLAQRALP
+940 WRRRLEQQLAQRALP
-955 VRLMDP
+955 VRLIDP
-961 PPAPGEGQ
+961 PPAPNQ
-969 AAVGNGAPPLAL
+969 VRAAQGNGAPPLAL
-981 GPVPQRPFDRRWGRA
+981 GPVPLRPFDRRWGRA
-996 SYTGWTHG
+996 SYTAWTHA
-1004 APEPGRS
+1004 APEPGRP
-1011 VMASGVAPQSLEE
+1011 VTASGVAPQSLDE

-1038 QLGAAVPS
+1038 PLAAAVPT
-1046 ARPLS
+1046 AGFVPG
-1051 SPQWPDNGP
+1051 PQWPDNGP

-1088 PDSVGEQVQAELR
+1088 LQSVGEQVGAELR

-1107 QPLEPLLAGL
+1107 QPIEPLLAGL

-1130 GLRLADLAAGQWLNE
+1130 GLRLADLAAGKWLNE

-1155 RAKALAAAFA
+1155 RAEALAAAFA
-1165 DHPGGPFGADYANQ
+1165 DHPGGAFGADYANQ
-1179 VAQLP
+1179 VALLP

-1226 GRPVACGPSHYD
+1226 GRPVACGPRDYGS
-1238 RGAMAAL
+1238 GAMATL

-1274 PERDLGGYAYA
+1274 PERDLGGYVYV
-1285 FLRGAP
+1285 FLRGTP

-1305 SADIPGMVVECP
+1305 GPDIPGMVVECP

-1323 ALDGALAAP
+1323 ALDGALAAL
-1332 ERKP
+1332 ERSP

>member
-73 LQEALASLEGG
+73 LQEALTSLEG
-84 HQGSRVAAV
+84 
-93 PATAVA
+93 
-99 VAAAVAVGPAPE
+99 PAPD

-123 ERLHRQGTQPVDRL
+123 ERQPIQGARPVDRL

-180 GDASR
+180 DDASL

-200 PLSPPC
+200 PLSAPS

-235 DPLPAGLEL
+235 DPLPADLDL

-254 LWQHNWSQFR
+254 LWQRSWSLFR
-264 NEWDRRSEA
+264 KEWDQSSEA

-288 TGAKTGSY
+288 TGAKTGVY
-296 SRRFRQGGPRAKV
+296 SRRFRNGGPRAKL
-309 EAWLAQ
+309 EAWLAL
-315 AEAQVEAGDYEA
+315 AEAQVAAGDYEA
-327 VQQQKELT
+327 VQQQKPLT

-349 VEGHGLVPSLP
+349 VEGHGSAPSLP
-360 QRPLLEAVAA
+360 QRPLMEAVAA

-410 DPGVDSL
+410 DPGVEAPR
-417 GEGTPLL
+417 EGTPLL

-447 RILRQAFGAGG
+447 RILRQAFGAGA

-481 YLAAR
+481 YKAAR
-486 GEAGA
+486 GEAQD
-491 LYQLEENRRS
+491 LYQLDENRRS
-501 TAELIDGLNRLLAPG
+501 TAELIDGLNRFLAPG
-516 LVRSGLEVPAVLAR
+516 LVRSGLEVPPVLAR

-537 GPAIEVLWLGP
+537 GPAIELLWLGP
-548 KLEEE
+548 KLEE
-553 EEAEGMQP
+553 P
-561 EGKQPKGKEPEAKQP
+561 EGKAPRDK
-576 EGKQPEAKQPKHR
+576 
-589 APSRTEWEGRLPGL
+589 APSRTEWEGRLPSL

-614 RPLVC
+614 RPLL
-619 HGGQSRPLGPE
+619 HQGSKTRPLGPE

-644 LRQALQRQGLASR
+644 LRQALQRQGIASR

-693 ASPLIGWSAR
+693 ASPLMGWSAR

-709 PGRWSAL
+709 PGHWSAL

-764 LAERQRHAEGLGP
+764 LVERQRHAEGLGP

-791 DRPLPD
+791 DRPLPE

-835 GASRGAGAPLGCR
+835 GASRGGGAPLGCR
-848 WQPPNAAQPH
+848 WQPANAAQPH

-864 RRWGLGYAAHSQERA
+864 RRWGVGYAARSQELA
-879 SEQAEAE
+879 AEQAEAE

-923 PLAGPDHDPL
+923 PLAAPDHDPL
-933 AGSSALE
+933 EGISALE
-940 WRRRLEHQLAQRALP
+940 WRRRLEQQLEQRALP
-955 VRLMDP
+955 VRLIDP
-961 PPAPGEGQ
+961 PPAPGEVHF
-969 AAVGNGAPPLAL
+969 ADSNGAPPLAL
-981 GPVPQRPFDRRWGRA
+981 GPVPLHPFDRRWGRA
-996 SYTGWTHG
+996 SYTSWTHG
-1004 APEPGRS
+1004 APQPGRP
-1011 VMASGVAPQSLEE
+1011 VLAAGLAPQSLDE

-1030 PSTELEDI
+1030 PSAELEET
-1038 QLGAAVPS
+1038 LVGGVAPAEGAVPG
-1046 ARPLS
+1046 PK
-1051 SPQWPDNGP
+1051 WPDNGP

-1088 PDSVGEQVQAELR
+1088 LDSVGEQVQAELR
-1101 RAGLAS
+1101 RAGFTS

-1155 RAKALAAAFA
+1155 RAEALAAAFA
-1165 DHPGGPFGADYANQ
+1165 DHPGGAFAADYANQ

-1226 GRPVACGPSHYD
+1226 GRPLACGPSHYGS
-1238 RGAMAAL
+1238 GAMTTL

-1269 QPDYQ
+1269 CPNYQ
-1274 PERDLGGYAYA
+1274 PELDLGGYAYV

-1291 GPVAPQDWDAGAAG
+1291 GPVALQESDAGNQ
-1305 SADIPGMVVECP
+1305 DIPGMVVECP
-1317 PVGRLL
+1317 PLARLL
-1323 ALDGALAAP
+1323 ALDRALAAP
-1332 ERKP
+1332 ECRP

>member
-73 LQEALASLEGG
+73 LQEALASL
-84 HQGSRVAAV
+84 A
-93 PATAVA
+93 
-99 VAAAVAVGPAPE
+99 GPAPD
-111 AASVDPVLHEWL
+111 AASVDPVLQEWL
-123 ERLHRQGTQPVDRL
+123 ERLSRQAARPVDRL

-200 PLSPPC
+200 PLSAPS

-211 ACGVSPEALA
+211 ACGVNPEALA
-221 SLLLRLDGDPALAL
+221 SLLRRLDSDPALAL

-254 LWQHNWSQFR
+254 LWQRSWSQFQK
-264 NEWDRRSEA
+264 EWQQRSEA

-281 AEQWHSA
+281 AVQWHST

-296 SRRFRQGGPRAKV
+296 SRRFRNGGPKAKV

-315 AEAQVEAGDYEA
+315 AEAQVAAGDYEA

-335 DIFHPGAFSHQARK
+335 GIFHPGAFSSQARK
-349 VEGHGLVPSLP
+349 AEGHGSFPSLP

-410 DPGVDSL
+410 DPGVDAL
-417 GEGTPLL
+417 GQGTPLL

-447 RILRQAFGAGG
+447 RILRQAFGAGA

-486 GEAGA
+486 SEAGA
-491 LYQLEENRRS
+491 LYQLDENRRS

-537 GPAIEVLWLGP
+537 GPAIELLWLGP

-553 EEAEGMQP
+553 EEADGN
-561 EGKQPKGKEPEAKQP
+561 
-576 EGKQPEAKQPKHR
+576 QPEAK
-589 APSRTEWEGRLPGL
+589 APSRTEWEGRLPSL

-614 RPLVC
+614 RPLLC
-619 HGGQSRPLGPE
+619 QGGQTRHLGPE

-644 LRQALQRQGLASR
+644 LRQALQRQGIASR

-666 TAGATFL
+666 TAGATLL

-687 RLRLLA
+687 CLRLLA

-703 TVQAAD
+703 SVQAAD
-709 PGRWSAL
+709 PGCWSAL

-747 LSGGE
+747 LSDGG

-764 LAERQRHAEGLGP
+764 LVERQRHAEGLGP

-791 DRPLPD
+791 DRPLQE

-835 GASRGAGAPLGCR
+835 GASRGGGAPLGCR
-848 WQPPNAAQPH
+848 WQPRGAAQPH

-864 RRWGLGYAAHSQERA
+864 RRWSVGYAARSQEREA
-879 SEQAEAE
+879 EQAEAE

-914 LLPWLFPEE
+914 MLPWLFPAE

-933 AGSSALE
+933 DGVSALE
-940 WRRRLEHQLAQRALP
+940 WRRRLEQQLAQRALP
-955 VRLMDP
+955 ARLIDP
-961 PPAPGEGQ
+961 PSAPEQ
-969 AAVGNGAPPLAL
+969 LRAAAGNGAPPLSL
-981 GPVPQRPFDRRWGRA
+981 GPVPLRPFDRRWGRA
-996 SYTGWTHG
+996 SYTAWTH
-1004 APEPGRS
+1004 AVPQPGRP
-1011 VMASGVAPQSLEE
+1011 VIASGVAPQSLEE

-1038 QLGAAVPS
+1038 QPGAAVP
-1046 ARPLS
+1046 AAGPLP

-1088 PDSVGEQVQAELR
+1088 VDGVGEQVGAELR

-1107 QPLEPLLAGL
+1107 QPIEPLLAGL

-1130 GLRLADLAAGQWLNE
+1130 GLRLADLGAGQWLNE

-1155 RAKALAAAFA
+1155 RAEALAAAFA
-1165 DHPGGPFGADYANQ
+1165 DHPGGPFGADYANRI
-1179 VAQLP
+1179 AQLP

-1215 KSNWLGRRDST
+1215 KSNWLGRRDSA

-1238 RGAMAAL
+1238 RGAMATL

-1274 PERDLGGYAYA
+1274 PERDLGGYVYV

-1291 GPVAPQDWDAGAAG
+1291 GPVAPQDWDAGVAG
-1305 SADIPGMVVECP
+1305 SPDIPGMVVECP

-1323 ALDGALAAP
+1323 ALDRALAAL
-1332 ERKP
+1332 ERRP

>member
-73 LQEALASLEGG
+73 LQEALASLA
-84 HQGSRVAAV
+84 GST
-93 PATAVA
+93 PD
-99 VAAAVAVGPAPE
+99 PD
-111 AASVDPVLHEWL
+111 AASVDPVLQEWL
-123 ERLHRQGTQPVDRL
+123 ERLAMQAAQPVDRL

-168 LEAGCSPQQRLE
+168 LEAGCAPQQRLE

-200 PLSPPC
+200 PLSAPS

-211 ACGVSPEALA
+211 ACGVNPEALA

-244 EVPFADQWPA
+244 ELPFADQWPA
-254 LWQHNWSQFR
+254 LWQRSWSQFR
-264 NEWDRRSEA
+264 KEWDLRSEA

-281 AEQWHSA
+281 AEQWHRAS
-288 TGAKTGSY
+288 GAKTGLY
-296 SRRFRQGGPRAKV
+296 SRRFRNGGPWAKV

-315 AEAQVEAGDYEA
+315 AEAQVAAGDYEA
-327 VQQQKELT
+327 VLRQKELN
-335 DIFHPGAFSHQARK
+335 DIFHPGAFSSQARK
-349 VEGHGLVPSLP
+349 AEGHGSAPSLP

-380 AHACH
+380 AHVCH

-410 DPGVDSL
+410 DPGVDAL
-417 GEGTPLL
+417 GQGTPLL

-447 RILRQAFGAGG
+447 RILRQAFGSGA

-481 YLAAR
+481 YLTAR
-486 GEAGA
+486 SGAGA
-491 LYQLEENRRS
+491 SYQLDENRRS

-537 GPAIEVLWLGP
+537 GPAIELLWLGP

-553 EEAEGMQP
+553 EEEETAGN
-561 EGKQPKGKEPEAKQP
+561 
-576 EGKQPEAKQPKHR
+576 QPEAR
-589 APSRTEWEGRLPGL
+589 APSRTEWEGRLPSL

-614 RPLVC
+614 RPLLC
-619 HGGQSRPLGPE
+619 QGGQTRPLGPQ

-644 LRQALQRQGLASR
+644 LRQALQRQGIASR

-666 TAGATFL
+666 TAGATLL

-703 TVQAAD
+703 SVQSAD

-734 VLADLLGSDNLAR
+734 VLADLLGSNSLAR
-747 LSGGE
+747 LSDGG

-764 LAERQRHAEGLGP
+764 LVERQRHAEGLGP

-791 DRPLPD
+791 DRPLPE

-804 RIDGAVAVVTIHR
+804 RIDDAVAVVTIHR

-835 GASRGAGAPLGCR
+835 GASRGGAAPLGCR

-864 RRWGLGYAAHSQERA
+864 RRWGVGYAAHSQERA
-879 SEQAEAE
+879 AEQAEAE

-894 RAEHLLVLAWGPVAQ
+894 RAEHLLLLAWGPVAQ

-914 LLPWLFPEE
+914 LLPWLFPAE
-923 PLAGPDHDPL
+923 PLAAPDHDPL
-933 AGSSALE
+933 DGVSALE
-940 WRRRLEHQLAQRALP
+940 WRRRLEQQLAQRALP
-955 VRLMDP
+955 VRLIDP
-961 PPAPGEGQ
+961 PPAPNQ
-969 AAVGNGAPPLAL
+969 VRAAQGNGAPPLAL
-981 GPVPQRPFDRRWGRA
+981 GPVPLRPFDRRWGRA
-996 SYTGWTHG
+996 SYTAWTHA
-1004 APEPGRS
+1004 APEPGRP
-1011 VMASGVAPQSLEE
+1011 VTASGVAPQSLDE

-1038 QLGAAVPS
+1038 PLAAAVPT
-1046 ARPLS
+1046 AGFVPG
-1051 SPQWPDNGP
+1051 PQWPDNGP

-1088 PDSVGEQVQAELR
+1088 LQSVGEQVGAELR

-1107 QPLEPLLAGL
+1107 QPIEPLLAGL

-1130 GLRLADLAAGQWLNE
+1130 GLRLADLAAGKWLNE

-1155 RAKALAAAFA
+1155 RAEALAAAFA
-1165 DHPGGPFGADYANQ
+1165 DHPGGAFGADYANQ
-1179 VAQLP
+1179 VALLP

-1226 GRPVACGPSHYD
+1226 GRPVACGPRDYGS
-1238 RGAMAAL
+1238 GAMATL

-1274 PERDLGGYAYA
+1274 PERDLGGYVYV

-1305 SADIPGMVVECP
+1305 GPDIPGMVVECP
-1317 PVGRLL
+1317 TVGRLL
-1323 ALDGALAAP
+1323 ALDGALAAL
-1332 ERKP
+1332 ERSP

>member
-1 MSPRLQPFEA
+1 MSLRLQPFEA

-46 GLSLRRLL
+46 GLSLRRML

-59 EAAAAELRDRIGRR
+59 DAAAAELRDRIGRR
-73 LQEALASLEGG
+73 LQEALASLEAGN
-84 HQGSRVAAV
+84 QGSPPAALST
-93 PATAVA
+93 PGTAPD
-99 VAAAVAVGPAPE
+99 G
-111 AASVDPVLHEWL
+111 ASVDPVLHEWL
-123 ERLHRQGTQPVDRL
+123 ERLLRQEVRPVDRL

-180 GDASR
+180 SDASR

-200 PLSPPC
+200 PLSAPN

-211 ACGVSPEALA
+211 ACGVNPEALA

-235 DPLPAGLEL
+235 DPLPAGIEL

-254 LWQHNWSQFR
+254 LWQRSWSLFR
-264 NEWDRRSEA
+264 KEWDRRSEA

-309 EAWLAQ
+309 EEWLAQ
-315 AEAQVEAGDYEA
+315 AETQVAAGDYEA

-335 DIFHPGAFSHQARK
+335 GIFHPGTFSHQARK
-349 VEGHGLVPSLP
+349 AEGHGSTPSLP
-360 QRPLLEAVAA
+360 QRPLMEAIAA

-410 DPGVDSL
+410 DPGV
-417 GEGTPLL
+417 GAPAETTPLL

-447 RILRQAFGAGG
+447 RILRQAFGAGA

-486 GEAGA
+486 GEAQA
-491 LYQLEENRRS
+491 LYQLDENRRS
-501 TAELIDGLNRLLAPG
+501 TVELIDGLNRLLAPG

-530 ADRSGPP
+530 ADRSGPS
-537 GPAIEVLWLGP
+537 GPAIELIWLGP
-548 KLEEE
+548 RPE
-553 EEAEGMQP
+553 EEAEAIQP
-561 EGKQPKGKEPEAKQP
+561 HGKEPDGKEPEGKKPAVKQP
-576 EGKQPEAKQPKHR
+576 NDK
-589 APSRTEWEGRLPGL
+589 APSRTEWEGRLPSL

-614 RPLVC
+614 RPLLRQ
-619 HGGQSRPLGPE
+619 GGQTRPLGPE

-644 LRQALQRQGLASR
+644 LRQALQRQGIASR

-666 TAGATFL
+666 TAGANFL

-693 ASPLIGWSAR
+693 ASPLMGWSAR
-703 TVQAAD
+703 TVHAAD

-747 LSGGE
+747 LSGGG

-764 LAERQRHAEGLGP
+764 LVERQRHAEGLGP
-777 AALADWLRRLRHSE
+777 VAVADWLRRLRHSE
-791 DRPLPD
+791 DRPLPE

-835 GASRGAGAPLGCR
+835 GASRGGAAPPGCR

-864 RRWGLGYAAHSQERA
+864 RSWGLGYDAHSQERA
-879 SEQAEAE
+879 AEQAEAE

-894 RAEHLLVLAWGPVAQ
+894 RAEHMLLLAWGPVAQ

-914 LLPWLFPEE
+914 LLPWLFPDE
-923 PLAGPDHDPL
+923 PLAAPDHDPL
-933 AGSSALE
+933 AGVSALE
-940 WRRRLEHQLAQRALP
+940 WRRRLERQLDQRALP
-955 VRLMDP
+955 VRLIDP
-961 PPAPGEGQ
+961 PPAPGEVRSADSSGE
-969 AAVGNGAPPLAL
+969 PPLAL
-981 GPVPQRPFDRRWGRA
+981 GPVPLRPFDRRWGRA
-996 SYTGWTHG
+996 SYTAWTHG
-1004 APEPGRS
+1004 APEPGRP
-1011 VMASGVAPQSLEE
+1011 VLAAGMVLPPQSLDE

-1030 PSTELEDI
+1030 PSSELKQTLPAGVDPAPAI
-1038 QLGAAVPS
+1038 LPC
-1046 ARPLS
+1046 
-1051 SPQWPDNGP
+1051 PQWPDKGP

-1088 PDSVGEQVQAELR
+1088 LDSVGEQVRVELR

-1117 EQVRL
+1117 EQVRF

-1145 MNFDLTLGSV
+1145 MNFDLTLGTV
-1155 RAKALAAAFA
+1155 RAEALAAAFV
-1165 DHPGGPFGADYANQ
+1165 DHPGGAFGADYANQ

-1193 SIDLLFQAPDPA
+1193 SIDLLFQAPDPS

-1226 GRPVACGPSHYD
+1226 GRPMACGPSHYD
-1238 RGAMAAL
+1238 SAAMTTL

-1274 PERDLGGYAYA
+1274 PERDLGGYAYV

-1291 GPVAPQDWDAGAAG
+1291 GPVPLQDWGAGVSG
-1305 SADIPGMVVECP
+1305 SSDIPGMVVECP
-1317 PVGRLL
+1317 PLGRLL
-1323 ALDGALAAP
+1323 ALDGALSTP
-1332 ERKP
+1332 EQRP

>member
-1 MSPRLQPFEA
+1 MSLPLQPFEA

-46 GLSLRRLL
+46 ALGLRRLL

-73 LQEALASLEGG
+73 LQEALAALEGG
-84 HQGSRVAAV
+84 QRGALA
-93 PATAVA
+93 P
-99 VAAAVAVGPAPE
+99 VGPDPDSAR
-111 AASVDPVLHEWL
+111 ADPVLQEWL
-123 ERLHRQGTQPVDRL
+123 ERLPQQDGWPLDRL
-137 RGMLLLALEEL
+137 RGRLLLALEEL

-200 PLSPPC
+200 PLPAPA

-235 DPLPAGLEL
+235 DPLPADLDL
-244 EVPFADQWPA
+244 EVPFADQWSA
-254 LWQHNWSQFR
+254 LWQRRWSLFR
-264 NEWDRRSEA
+264 QGWDRGSEA

-288 TGAKTGSY
+288 TGAKTGVY

-315 AEAQVEAGDYEA
+315 AEAEVAAGDYEA
-327 VQQQKELT
+327 VQQQKQLT
-335 DIFHPGAFSHQARK
+335 DIFHPGAFSRQARK
-349 VEGHGLVPSLP
+349 AEGHGRSPSLP
-360 QRPLLEAVAA
+360 QRPLMEAVAA

-385 WGRRELRQRRQRG
+385 WGRRELRHRRERG

-410 DPGVDSL
+410 DPGEPIPGGRSA
-417 GEGTPLL
+417 LL

-447 RILRQAFGAGG
+447 RILRQAFGAGA

-491 LYQLEENRRS
+491 LYELNENRRS
-501 TAELIDGLNRLLAPG
+501 TAALIEGLNRLMAPG
-516 LVRSGLEVPAVLAR
+516 LKRSELEVPAVLAR

-537 GPAIEVLWLGP
+537 GPAIELLWLGP
-548 KLEEE
+548 KAEEPEGHKLENQKP
-553 EEAEGMQP
+553 EGQKP
-561 EGKQPKGKEPEAKQP
+561 EGKD
-576 EGKQPEAKQPKHR
+576 
-589 APSRTEWEGRLPGL
+589 PSRTEWEGRLPGL

-614 RPLVC
+614 RPLLC
-619 HGGQSRPLGPE
+619 QGGQTRPLGPE
-630 DICLL
+630 DLCLL

-644 LRQALQRQGLASR
+644 LREALQRQGIASR

-666 TAGATFL
+666 TAGATLL

-687 RLRLLA
+687 GLRLLA
-693 ASPLIGWSAR
+693 ASPLMGWSAR
-703 TVQAAD
+703 TVQTAD

-727 ERRGLLG
+727 ERRGVLG

-747 LSGGE
+747 LSGGG

-764 LAERQRHAEGLGP
+764 LVERQRHAEGLGP
-777 AALADWLRRLRHSE
+777 AALADWLRQLRHSE
-791 DRPLPD
+791 DRPLPE

-835 GASRGAGAPLGCR
+835 GTTRGGSAPLGCR
-848 WQPPNAAQPH
+848 WLPPNAVQPH

-864 RRWGLGYAAHSQERA
+864 PHWGVGYDARTQERA
-879 SEQAEAE
+879 AEQAEAE

-894 RAEHLLVLAWGPVAQ
+894 RAEHLLVVAWGPVAQ

-914 LLPWLFPEE
+914 LVPWLFPEE
-923 PLAGPDHDPL
+923 LLAAPDHDPFE
-933 AGSSALE
+933 GVSPLE
-940 WRRRLEHQLAQRALP
+940 WRERLEQQLAQRALP
-955 VRLMDP
+955 VRLIDP
-961 PPAPGEGQ
+961 PPAPDEVR
-969 AAVGNGAPPLAL
+969 AREAEGAPPLAL
-981 GPVPQRPFDRRWGRA
+981 GPVPLRSFDRRWGRA
-996 SYTGWTHG
+996 SYTAWTHG
-1004 APEPGRS
+1004 APEPGRP
-1011 VMASGVAPQSLEE
+1011 VLAAGVALPPQSLDE

-1030 PSTELEDI
+1030 PSAELEDPRAGGI
-1038 QLGAAVPS
+1038 PAA
-1046 ARPLS
+1046 AAPLPG
-1051 SPQWPDNGP
+1051 PQWPDHGP

-1075 RILEGLDYSIPWQ
+1075 RILEGLDYGVPWQ
-1088 PDSVGEQVQAELR
+1088 GDAVGEQVQAELR

-1155 RAKALAAAFA
+1155 RAEALAAAFA
-1165 DHPGGPFGADYANQ
+1165 DHPGGPFGADYASR
-1179 VAQLP
+1179 VAELP

-1205 GRGRWWVLDW
+1205 GRGRWWVVDW

-1226 GRPVACGPSHYD
+1226 GRPLACGPRHYD
-1238 RGAMAAL
+1238 SGAMATL

-1269 QPDYQ
+1269 CPDYQ
-1274 PERDLGGYAYA
+1274 PERDLGGYAYV

-1291 GPVAPQDWDAGAAG
+1291 GPVAPQDWAATG
-1305 SADIPGMVVECP
+1305 PGGPEIPGMVVECP
-1317 PVGRLL
+1317 PLARLL

-1332 ERKP
+1332 ERRP

>member
-1 MSPRLQPFEA
+1 MSPSLQPFEA

-16 DCGIR
+16 GCGIR

-73 LQEALASLEGG
+73 LQEALASL
-84 HQGSRVAAV
+84 A
-93 PATAVA
+93 
-99 VAAAVAVGPAPE
+99 GPAPDPD
-111 AASVDPVLHEWL
+111 AASVDPVLQEWL
-123 ERLHRQGTQPVDRL
+123 ERLPRQAARPVDRL

-192 DYWQRQVL
+192 DYWQGQVL
-200 PLSPPC
+200 PLSAPS

-211 ACGVSPEALA
+211 ACGVNPESLA

-235 DPLPAGLEL
+235 DPLPAGLDL
-244 EVPFADQWPA
+244 DVPFADQWPA
-254 LWQHNWSQFR
+254 LWQRSWSLFR
-264 NEWDRRSEA
+264 KEWQQRSEA

-288 TGAKTGSY
+288 TGAKTGLY
-296 SRRFRQGGPRAKV
+296 SRRFRNGGPRAKV

-315 AEAQVEAGDYEA
+315 TEAQVAAGDYEA
-327 VQQQKELT
+327 VLQQKPLS
-335 DIFHPGAFSHQARK
+335 DIFHPGAFSSQARK
-349 VEGHGLVPSLP
+349 AEGHGSAPSLP

-385 WGRRELRQRRQRG
+385 WGRRELRQRRQRS

-410 DPGVDSL
+410 DPGEESL
-417 GEGTPLL
+417 GQGTPLL
-424 AAVAARY
+424 AAVAVRY

-447 RILRQAFGAGG
+447 RILRLAFGTGA

-486 GEAGA
+486 GEAQA
-491 LYQLEENRRS
+491 LYQLDENRRS

-537 GPAIEVLWLGP
+537 GPAIELLWLGP

-553 EEAEGMQP
+553 EEADGN
-561 EGKQPKGKEPEAKQP
+561 
-576 EGKQPEAKQPKHR
+576 QPEAK
-589 APSRTEWEGRLPGL
+589 APSRTEWEGRLPSL

-608 ADLLAR
+608 AELLAR
-614 RPLVC
+614 RPVLC
-619 HGGQSRPLGPE
+619 QGGQSRHLGPE

-644 LRQALQRQGLASR
+644 LRQALQRQGIASR

-666 TAGATFL
+666 TAGATLL

-687 RLRLLA
+687 CLRLLA

-703 TVQAAD
+703 TVQSAD

-747 LSGGE
+747 LSDGG

-764 LAERQRHAEGLGP
+764 LVERQRHAEGLGP

-791 DRPLPD
+791 DRPLPE

-835 GASRGAGAPLGCR
+835 GASRGGGAPLGCR

-864 RRWGLGYAAHSQERA
+864 RRWGVGYAAHSQERVA
-879 SEQAEAE
+879 EQAEAE

-914 LLPWLFPEE
+914 LVPWLFPAE
-923 PLAGPDHDPL
+923 PLAAPGHDPL
-933 AGSSALE
+933 EGVSAPE
-940 WRRRLEHQLAQRALP
+940 WRRRLQQQLEQRALP
-955 VRLMDP
+955 VRLIDP
-961 PPAPGEGQ
+961 PPAPVQ
-969 AAVGNGAPPLAL
+969 ARAAEGNGAAPLAL
-981 GPVPQRPFDRRWGRA
+981 GPVPLRPFDRRWGRA
-996 SYTGWTHG
+996 SYTAWTHG
-1004 APEPGRS
+1004 APEPGRT
-1011 VMASGVAPQSLEE
+1011 VMASGVALQSLDE

-1038 QLGAAVPS
+1038 PLGAAVPT
-1046 ARPLS
+1046 AGLVPGR
-1051 SPQWPDNGP
+1051 QWPDNGP

-1088 PDSVGEQVQAELR
+1088 LQSVGEQVQAELR

-1107 QPLEPLLAGL
+1107 QPIEPLLAGL

-1155 RAKALAAAFA
+1155 RAEALAAAFA
-1165 DHPGGPFGADYANQ
+1165 DHPGGPFGADYANR
-1179 VAQLP
+1179 VAELP

-1238 RGAMAAL
+1238 RGAMATL

-1274 PERDLGGYAYA
+1274 PERDLGGYAYV

-1291 GPVAPQDWDAGAAG
+1291 GPVAPQDWSAGVAG
-1305 SADIPGMVVECP
+1305 SPDIPGMVVECP

-1323 ALDGALAAP
+1323 ALDGALAAL
-1332 ERKP
+1332 ERRP

>member
-1 MSPRLQPFEA
+1 VTPRLQPFEA

-73 LQEALASLEGG
+73 LQEALAALEGG
-84 HQGSRVAAV
+84 QRASQA
-93 PATAVA
+93 PED
-99 VAAAVAVGPAPE
+99 PAPD
-111 AASVDPVLHEWL
+111 AASVDPVLREWL
-123 ERLHRQGTQPVDRL
+123 ERLPQQGAWPVDRL
-137 RGMLLLALEEL
+137 RGLLLLALEEL

-180 GDASR
+180 VDASC

-200 PLSPPC
+200 PLPAPG

-221 SLLLRLDGDPALAL
+221 SLLQRLDGDSALAL
-235 DPLPAGLEL
+235 DPLPSGLDL

-254 LWQHNWSQFR
+254 LWQRSWSLFR
-264 NEWDRRSEA
+264 AEWERSSEA
-273 LQQDFEAA
+273 LQNDFEAV

-288 TGAKTGSY
+288 TGAKTGVY

-315 AEAQVEAGDYEA
+315 AEAAVAAGDYEA
-327 VQQQKELT
+327 VLQQKPLT
-335 DIFHPGAFSHQARK
+335 DIFHPGAFSRQARK
-349 VEGHGLVPSLP
+349 AEGHGRAPSLP
-360 QRPLLEAVAA
+360 QRPLMEAVAA

-385 WGRRELRQRRQRG
+385 WGRRELRQRRERG

-410 DPGVDSL
+410 DPGEEIR
-417 GEGTPLL
+417 GERTPLL

-447 RILRQAFGAGG
+447 RILRQAFGAGA

-491 LYQLEENRRS
+491 LYELNENRRS
-501 TAELIDGLNRLLAPG
+501 TAALIDGLNRLMAPG
-516 LVRSGLEVPAVLAR
+516 LVRSGLEVPAVLPR

-537 GPAIEVLWLGP
+537 GPAIELLWLGP
-548 KLEEE
+548 RLEEPK
-553 EEAEGMQP
+553 GH
-561 EGKQPKGKEPEAKQP
+561 QPKGHQPGGTKPGGKE
-576 EGKQPEAKQPKHR
+576 
-589 APSRTEWEGRLPGL
+589 PSRTEWEGLLPSL
-603 IAAAT
+603 IAGAT

-614 RPLVC
+614 QPLLC
-619 HGGQSRPLGPE
+619 QGGHSRPLAPE
-630 DICLL
+630 DLCLL

-644 LRQALQRQGLASR
+644 LREALQLQGIASR

-666 TAGATFL
+666 TAGATLL

-687 RLRLLA
+687 GLRLLA
-693 ASPLIGWSAR
+693 ASPLMGWSAR
-703 TVQAAD
+703 TVEAAD

-747 LSGGE
+747 LSGGG

-764 LAERQRHAEGLGP
+764 LVERQRHAEGLGP
-777 AALADWLRRLRHSE
+777 AALADWLRRLRHSD

-804 RIDGAVAVVTIHR
+804 RIDGAVAVVTVHR

-835 GASRGAGAPLGCR
+835 GTSRGGGASLGCR
-848 WQPPNAAQPH
+848 WLPPNAAQPH

-864 RRWGLGYAAHSQERA
+864 PHWGVGYAARTQERVA
-879 SEQAEAE
+879 EQAEAE

-914 LLPWLFPEE
+914 LVPWLFPEE
-923 PLAGPDHDPL
+923 RLADPDHDPFE
-933 AGSSALE
+933 GVSTLE
-940 WRRRLEHQLAQRALP
+940 WRGRLEQQLAQRALP
-955 VRLMDP
+955 ARLIDP
-961 PPAPGEGQ
+961 PSGPGEVRSG
-969 AAVGNGAPPLAL
+969 GGHGEPPLAL
-981 GPVPQRPFDRRWGRA
+981 GPVPLRPFDRRWGRA
-996 SYTGWTHG
+996 SYTAWTHG
-1004 APEPGRS
+1004 APEPGRPLL
-1011 VMASGVAPQSLEE
+1011 AAGLALPPQSLDE

-1030 PSTELEDI
+1030 PSAELEET
-1038 QLGAAVPS
+1038 LVAGVTPATEPVPG
-1046 ARPLS
+1046 P
-1051 SPQWPDNGP
+1051 PWPDHGP
-1060 LADFPRGAAAGDCLH
+1060 LADFPRGPAAGDCLH

-1088 PDSVGEQVQAELR
+1088 LDAVGDQVQAELR

-1130 GLRLADLAAGQWLNE
+1130 DLRLADLTAGQWLNE
-1145 MNFDLTLGSV
+1145 MNFDLTLGS
-1155 RAKALAAAFA
+1155 AKAEALATAFA
-1165 DHPGGPFGADYANQ
+1165 DHPGGPFGADYANR
-1179 VAQLP
+1179 VAELP

-1226 GRPVACGPSHYD
+1226 GRPLACGPSHYNSA
-1238 RGAMAAL
+1238 AMATL

-1269 QPDYQ
+1269 CPDYQ
-1274 PERDLGGYAYA
+1274 PERDLGGYVYV

-1291 GPVAPQDWDAGAAG
+1291 GPVAPQEWAAG
-1305 SADIPGMVVECP
+1305 VPGGPEIPGMVVECP
-1317 PVGRLL
+1317 PLGRLL

-1332 ERKP
+1332 ERRP

>member
-1 MSPRLQPFEA
+1 MSPDLQPFEA

-73 LQEALASLEGG
+73 LQEALASL
-84 HQGSRVAAV
+84 A
-93 PATAVA
+93 
-99 VAAAVAVGPAPE
+99 GPAPDADTDAGADADVD
-111 AASVDPVLHEWL
+111 AASVDPVLQEWL
-123 ERLHRQGTQPVDRL
+123 ARQAIQAGQPVDRL

-192 DYWQRQVL
+192 DYWQWQVL
-200 PLSPPC
+200 PMSAPS

-211 ACGVSPEALA
+211 ACGVNPEALA

-254 LWQHNWSQFR
+254 LWQRSWSQFR
-264 NEWDRRSEA
+264 KEWDRRSEA
-273 LQQDFEAA
+273 LQLDFEAA

-296 SRRFRQGGPRAKV
+296 SRRFRSGGPRAKV
-309 EAWLAQ
+309 EAWLAL
-315 AEAQVEAGDYEA
+315 AEAQVAAGDYEA
-327 VQQQKELT
+327 VLQQKPLT
-335 DIFHPGAFSHQARK
+335 DIFHPGAFSSQARK
-349 VEGHGLVPSLP
+349 AEGHGSAPSLP
-360 QRPLLEAVAA
+360 QRPLMEAVAA

-410 DPGVDSL
+410 DPGVDAL
-417 GEGTPLL
+417 GQGTPLL

-447 RILRQAFGAGG
+447 RILRQAFGAGA

-491 LYQLEENRRS
+491 LYQLDENRRS
-501 TAELIDGLNRLLAPG
+501 TVELIDGLNRLLAPG
-516 LVRSGLEVPAVLAR
+516 LVRSGLKVPAVLAR

-537 GPAIEVLWLGP
+537 GPAIELLWLGP
-548 KLEEE
+548 KPGEP
-553 EEAEGMQP
+553 EGLQP
-561 EGKQPKGKEPEAKQP
+561 EA
-576 EGKQPEAKQPKHR
+576 KQPEAKQPEAKSPE
-589 APSRTEWEGRLPGL
+589 AKALAAKPPSRTEWEGRLPGL

-614 RPLVC
+614 RPLLC
-619 HGGQSRPLGPE
+619 QGGQTRPLGPE

-644 LRQALQRQGLASR
+644 LRQALQRQGIASR

-666 TAGATFL
+666 TAGATLL

-693 ASPLIGWSAR
+693 ASPLVGWSAR
-703 TVQAAD
+703 SVQAAD

-747 LSGGE
+747 LSDGG

-764 LAERQRHAEGLGP
+764 LVERQRHAESLGP
-777 AALADWLRRLRHSE
+777 AALADWLRRLRYSD

-835 GASRGAGAPLGCR
+835 GASRGGSAPLGCR
-848 WQPPNAAQPH
+848 WLPPNAAQPH

-864 RRWGLGYAAHSQERA
+864 RRWGVGYAAHSQERA
-879 SEQAEAE
+879 AEQAEAE

-894 RAEHLLVLAWGPVAQ
+894 RAEHLLLLAWGPVAQ

-914 LLPWLFPEE
+914 LMPWLFPAER
-923 PLAGPDHDPL
+923 LAGPDHDPFE
-933 AGSSALE
+933 GVSALE
-940 WRRRLEHQLAQRALP
+940 WRRRLEQQLAQRALP
-955 VRLMDP
+955 ARLIDP
-961 PPAPGEGQ
+961 PPAPNQLLAEQ
-969 AAVGNGAPPLAL
+969 GNGAPPLAL
-981 GPVPQRPFDRRWGRA
+981 GPVPLRPFDRRWGRA
-996 SYTGWTHG
+996 SYTAWTHG
-1004 APEPGRS
+1004 APEPGRPA
-1011 VMASGVAPQSLEE
+1011 MASGVAPRSLDE

-1030 PSTELEDI
+1030 PSAELEET
-1038 QLGAAVPS
+1038 QLDAAVP
-1046 ARPLS
+1046 AAGLFPG
-1051 SPQWPDNGP
+1051 PQWPDNGP

-1088 PDSVGEQVQAELR
+1088 LESVGEQVGAELR

-1107 QPLEPLLAGL
+1107 QHLELLLAGL

-1130 GLRLADLAAGQWLNE
+1130 GLRLADLAPGQWLNE

-1155 RAKALAAAFA
+1155 RAEALAAAFA
-1165 DHPGGPFGADYANQ
+1165 DHPGGAFGADYANQ
-1179 VAQLP
+1179 VALLP

-1193 SIDLLFQAPDPA
+1193 SIDLLFQATDPA

-1215 KSNWLGRRDST
+1215 KSNWLGLRDSK
-1226 GRPVACGPSHYD
+1226 GRPLACGPSHYGS
-1238 RGAMAAL
+1238 GAMTAL

-1269 QPDYQ
+1269 QPGYQ
-1274 PERDLGGYAYA
+1274 PERDLGGYAYV

-1291 GPVAPQDWDAGAAG
+1291 GPVALQDWEAGVQG
-1305 SADIPGMVVECP
+1305 SLEIPGMVVECP

-1332 ERKP
+1332 ERRP

>member
-73 LQEALASLEGG
+73 LQEALASLA
-84 HQGSRVAAV
+84 GST
-93 PATAVA
+93 PD
-99 VAAAVAVGPAPE
+99 PD
-111 AASVDPVLHEWL
+111 AASVDPVLQEWL
-123 ERLHRQGTQPVDRL
+123 ERLAIQGSQPVDRL

-200 PLSPPC
+200 PLSAPS

-211 ACGVSPEALA
+211 ACGVNPEALA

-244 EVPFADQWPA
+244 ELPFADQWPA
-254 LWQHNWSQFR
+254 LWQRSWSQFR
-264 NEWDRRSEA
+264 KEWDLRSEA

-281 AEQWHSA
+281 AEQWHRAS
-288 TGAKTGSY
+288 GAKTGLY
-296 SRRFRQGGPRAKV
+296 SRRFRNGGPRAKV

-315 AEAQVEAGDYEA
+315 AEAQVAAGDYEA
-327 VQQQKELT
+327 VLQQKELN
-335 DIFHPGAFSHQARK
+335 DIFHPGAFSSQARK
-349 VEGHGLVPSLP
+349 AEGHGSAPSLP

-380 AHACH
+380 AHVCH

-410 DPGVDSL
+410 DPGVDAL
-417 GEGTPLL
+417 GQGTPLL

-447 RILRQAFGAGG
+447 RILRQAFGSGA

-481 YLAAR
+481 YLTAR
-486 GEAGA
+486 SEAGA
-491 LYQLEENRRS
+491 SYQLDENRRS

-537 GPAIEVLWLGP
+537 GPAIELLWLGP
-548 KLEEE
+548 KLEVEE
-553 EEAEGMQP
+553 EEETAGN
-561 EGKQPKGKEPEAKQP
+561 
-576 EGKQPEAKQPKHR
+576 QPEAR
-589 APSRTEWEGRLPGL
+589 APSRTEWEGRLPSL

-614 RPLVC
+614 RPLLC
-619 HGGQSRPLGPE
+619 QGGQTRPLGPQ

-644 LRQALQRQGLASR
+644 LRQALQRQGIASR

-666 TAGATFL
+666 TAGATLL

-703 TVQAAD
+703 SVQSAD

-734 VLADLLGSDNLAR
+734 VLADLLGSNNLAR
-747 LSGGE
+747 LSDGG

-758 LEQVAG
+758 LEQMAG
-764 LAERQRHAEGLGP
+764 LVERQRHAEGLGP

-791 DRPLPD
+791 DRPLPE

-804 RIDGAVAVVTIHR
+804 RIDDAVTVVTIHR

-835 GASRGAGAPLGCR
+835 GASRGGAAPLGCR

-864 RRWGLGYAAHSQERA
+864 RRWGVGYAAHSQERA
-879 SEQAEAE
+879 AEQAEAE

-894 RAEHLLVLAWGPVAQ
+894 RAEHLLLLAWGPVAQ

-914 LLPWLFPEE
+914 LLPWLFPAE
-923 PLAGPDHDPL
+923 PLAAPDHDPL
-933 AGSSALE
+933 DGVSALE
-940 WRRRLEHQLAQRALP
+940 WRRRLEQQLAQRALP
-955 VRLMDP
+955 VRLIDP
-961 PPAPGEGQ
+961 PPAPNQ
-969 AAVGNGAPPLAL
+969 VRAAQGNGAPPLAL
-981 GPVPQRPFDRRWGRA
+981 GPVPLRPFDRRWGRA
-996 SYTGWTHG
+996 SYTAWTH
-1004 APEPGRS
+1004 
-1011 VMASGVAPQSLEE
+1011 
-1024 GRDTLD
+1024 
-1030 PSTELEDI
+1030 
-1038 QLGAAVPS
+1038 
-1046 ARPLS
+1046 
-1051 SPQWPDNGP
+1051 
-1060 LADFPRGAAAGDCLH
+1060 
-1075 RILEGLDYSIPWQ
+1075 
-1088 PDSVGEQVQAELR
+1088 
-1101 RAGLAS
+1101 
-1107 QPLEPLLAGL
+1107 
-1117 EQVRL
+1117 
-1122 TPFGGPLG
+1122 
-1130 GLRLADLAAGQWLNE
+1130 
-1145 MNFDLTLGSV
+1145 
-1155 RAKALAAAFA
+1155 
-1165 DHPGGPFGADYANQ
+1165 
-1179 VAQLP
+1179 
-1184 IASRGFLTG
+1184 
-1193 SIDLLFQAPDPA
+1193 
-1205 GRGRWWVLDW
+1205 
-1215 KSNWLGRRDST
+1215 
-1226 GRPVACGPSHYD
+1226 
-1238 RGAMAAL
+1238 
-1245 MAANH
+1245 
-1250 YPLQAHLYLV
+1250 
-1260 ALHRYLGWR
+1260 
-1269 QPDYQ
+1269 
-1274 PERDLGGYAYA
+1274 
-1285 FLRGAP
+1285 
-1291 GPVAPQDWDAGAAG
+1291 
-1305 SADIPGMVVECP
+1305 
-1317 PVGRLL
+1317 
-1323 ALDGALAAP
+1323 AAP
-1332 ERKP
+1332 